1 MNIPMFWITLDLVEL
16 YYSGL
21 SLRVPRRVAREDGR
35 GEGLHLRQRRDGGTG
50 GQARAG
56 EGRGAG

>member
-21 SLRVPRRVAREDGR
+21 SLRHSIIALIACTSLLTPPISASESSYTAPRVR
-35 GEGLHLRQRRDGGTG
+35 RQ
-50 GQARAG
+50 A
-56 EGRGAG
+56 

>member
-21 SLRVPRRVAREDGR
+21 YLRHIKMARLR
-35 GEGLHLRQRRDGGTG
+35 AILIWRSKGLD
-50 GQARAG
+50 
-56 EGRGAG
+56 ENP

>member
-21 SLRVPRRVAREDGR
+21 PLRQTHTFQGLCPRRTKSVQSLKLAP
-35 GEGLHLRQRRDGGTG
+35 
-50 GQARAG
+50 
-56 EGRGAG
+56 

>member
-21 SLRVPRRVAREDGR
+21 SLRQIRKARVAGLSDLMVSDGR
-35 GEGLHLRQRRDGGTG
+35 
-50 GQARAG
+50 
-56 EGRGAG
+56 